1 MKSTVYLQER
11 RPAPPPTRLKVLEQH
26 LLRYDDGN
34 VIHLDPPKEKSGV
47 VYTKPWV
54 VDLILDL
61 AGYTDDKPLHE
72 LLLVEPSAGDG
83 SFLVHIAG
91 RLISSCK
98 RLNVPLIECRESVV
112 AYELD
117 DVSASKARLLLA
129 EVFIKAGAKRGDAEL
144 LADCWVRTGDYLL
157 DSANLR
163 DRADFVIG
171 NPPYIRLEE
180 LENGGA
186 LYRSAFST
194 MIGRADIYVAFY
206 EAALSH
212 LKPGG
217 ICGFICADRWMF
229 NQYGSELRRL
239 VTSRYSVEA
248 VLQMHHADAFD
259 REVNAYPAV
268 TMIRNA
274 KQGKVQVA
282 SIGPDASR
290 VGVCKTQFSELDTWF
305 KGSDPWPLM
314 EPAKLA
320 LLRRIER
327 DFPSLEE
334 SGAIVGIGVATGADK
349 IFITKDASL
358 VEPERLLPLAMA
370 YDVKGADVKWSGHYL
385 VNPWNGKGLVDLTNY
400 PKLSKYLEG
409 HRTKLES
416 RHVGKKAPENWYRT
430 IDRVNDQL
438 TAKPKL
444 YLPDFKGRIAPVLDR
459 GETYPHHNLYFIVPG
474 KWDPEVL
481 GGLLISDLAQ
491 FFIEAYCVRM
501 RGGYLRFQAQYL
513 RRLRV
518 PNPITIGSAEE
529 ESLRIAFASHDVK
542 LANEAVCRLYGLTD
556 EERKVMSNG

>member
-1 MKSTVYLQER
+1 M
-11 RPAPPPTRLKVLEQH
+11 KVLEQH

-34 VIHLDPPKEKSGV
+34 VIHLETPKEKSGV

-54 VDLILDL
+54 VALILDL
-61 AGYTDDKPLHE
+61 AGYTDDKPLHK
-72 LLLVEPSAGDG
+72 LLLVEPSAGEG
-83 SFLVHIAG
+83 SFLLQIAE
-91 RLISSCK
+91 RLIRSCK

-117 DVSASKARLLLA
+117 DQSASKARLLLESA
-129 EVFIKAGAKRGDAEL
+129 FLKAGAKRGDAEL
-144 LADCWVRTGDYLL
+144 LADSWVRTGDYLL
-157 DSANLR
+157 DSANLKG
-163 DRADFVIG
+163 RADFVIG

-212 LKPGG
+212 LNPGG
-217 ICGFICADRWMF
+217 LCGFICADRWMF
-229 NQYGSELRRL
+229 NQYGSEIRRL

-268 TMIRNA
+268 TLIRNA

-305 KGSDPWPLM
+305 TGSDPWPLM

-334 SGAIVGIGVATGADK
+334 SGATVGIGVATGADK

-358 VEPERLLPLAMA
+358 VEPERLLPLAMSC
-370 YDVKGADVKWSGHYL
+370 DVKGAAVKWSGHYL
-385 VNPWNGKGLVDLTNY
+385 VNPWNGKGLVDLAKY
-400 PKLSKYLEG
+400 PKLAGYLEA
-409 HRTKLES
+409 HKLKLGA
-416 RHVGKKAPENWYRT
+416 RHVGKKSPENWYRT

-459 GETYPHHNLYFIVPG
+459 GETYPHHNLYYIVPG
-474 KWDPEVL
+474 DWGAEVL

-491 FFIEAYCVRM
+491 FFIEAYGVRM

-518 PNPITIGSAEE
+518 PNPLALGSADEQK
-529 ESLRIAFASHDVK
+529 LRLAFTSHDVA
-542 LANEAVCRLYGLTD
+542 LANETVCRLYGLSK
-556 EERKVMSNG
+556 EEREVLSNG